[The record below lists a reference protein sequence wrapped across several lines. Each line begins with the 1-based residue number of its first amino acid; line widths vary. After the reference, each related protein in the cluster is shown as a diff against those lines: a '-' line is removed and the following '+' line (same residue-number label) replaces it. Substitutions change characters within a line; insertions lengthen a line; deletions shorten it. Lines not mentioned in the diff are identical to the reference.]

1 MQFLWKV
8 YFIIYILYSFQY
20 PLPKDPISSLT
31 YEGVYYWIEDHLL
44 PALYPDEYYN
54 GEQIS
59 LEDSAMIIDSISYRV
74 TPLRIAQH
82 RAQPGANKFLRKE
95 EKNQTNQ
102 KKLGS
107 ENVTM
112 WLGRKKVEVDV
123 LTSWSLLSAKDLNT
137 FYYSR

>member
-1 MQFLWKV
+1 M
-8 YFIIYILYSFQY
+8 
-20 PLPKDPISSLT
+20 
-31 YEGVYYWIEDHLL
+31 YYWIEDHLL

-112 WLGRKKVEVDV
+112 WLGRKKVEVGGSGCFNIPI
-123 LTSWSLLSAKDLNT
+123 TSEFKKFKQILLQQVEFECSHHP
-137 FYYSR
+137 